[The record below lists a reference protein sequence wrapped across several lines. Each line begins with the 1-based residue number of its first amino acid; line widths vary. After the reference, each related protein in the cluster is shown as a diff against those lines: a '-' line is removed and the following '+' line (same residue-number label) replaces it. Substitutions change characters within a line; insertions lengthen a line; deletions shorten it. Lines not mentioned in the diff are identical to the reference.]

1 MLFLTVSVG
10 ADGKGL
16 TFELRLRQASGVVRV
31 PDHPASPARRDLLF
45 ALAGEDRQPLPGTRV
60 RIENVTIEEAD
71 RTRAP
76 SASQARATSVLEAS
90 ARAGGSNAQ
99 RCPASG
105 RGARYEMS
113 TRGWRGQSRC
123 GLVRRVDS
131 VDDGLGEGRWDL
143 FRRDATQM
151 SCNEH
156 GGPSPS
162 ARRSSPHS
170 LAFLSGP
177 ILPFLEEFTS
187 MFA

>member
-31 PDHPASPARRDLLF
+31 PDHPLLSGRRDLLF

-99 RCPASG
+99 RCPA
-105 RGARYEMS
+105 
-113 TRGWRGQSRC
+113 
-123 GLVRRVDS
+123 
-131 VDDGLGEGRWDL
+131 
-143 FRRDATQM
+143 
-151 SCNEH
+151 
-156 GGPSPS
+156 
-162 ARRSSPHS
+162 RRSRSS
-170 LAFLSGP
+170 V
-177 ILPFLEEFTS
+177 
-187 MFA
+187 